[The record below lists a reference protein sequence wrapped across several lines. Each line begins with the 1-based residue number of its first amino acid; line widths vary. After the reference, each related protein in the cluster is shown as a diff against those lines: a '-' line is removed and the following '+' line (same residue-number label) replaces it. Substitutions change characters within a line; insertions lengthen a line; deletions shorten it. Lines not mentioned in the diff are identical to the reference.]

1 MKIKTSITLSE
12 EVLREI
18 DQISGESR
26 NRSAFIENAIQDYLK
41 KRAKKI
47 SDDRDLEIL
56 NRNSKRLKRDLDRN
70 MKHMQHM
77 RDRLHEG
84 IKVVS
89 SQQKHQYIFGI
100 QIPGGHHTQF
110 AFYFCKKILKS
121 PSQPLGDLKIF

>member
-26 NRSAFIENAIQDYLK
+26 NRSAFIENAIQAYLK

-56 NRNSKRLKRDLDRN
+56 NRNSKRLNREAEDVLSY
-70 MKHMQHM
+70 QVE
-77 RDRLHEG
+77 L
-84 IKVVS
+84 
-89 SQQKHQYIFGI
+89 
-100 QIPGGHHTQF
+100 
-110 AFYFCKKILKS
+110 
-121 PSQPLGDLKIF
+121 

>member
-56 NRNSKRLKRDLDRN
+56 NRNSKRLNREAEDVLSF
-70 MKHMQHM
+70 QVE
-77 RDRLHEG
+77 L
-84 IKVVS
+84 
-89 SQQKHQYIFGI
+89 
-100 QIPGGHHTQF
+100 
-110 AFYFCKKILKS
+110 
-121 PSQPLGDLKIF
+121 

>member
-47 SDDRDLEIL
+47 SADRDLEIL
-56 NRNSKRLKRDLDRN
+56 NRNSKRLNREAEDVLSY
-70 MKHMQHM
+70 QVE
-77 RDRLHEG
+77 L
-84 IKVVS
+84 
-89 SQQKHQYIFGI
+89 
-100 QIPGGHHTQF
+100 
-110 AFYFCKKILKS
+110 
-121 PSQPLGDLKIF
+121 

>member
-47 SDDRDLEIL
+47 SAYRDLEIL
-56 NRNSKRLKRDLDRN
+56 NRNSKRLNREAEDVLSF
-70 MKHMQHM
+70 QVE
-77 RDRLHEG
+77 L
-84 IKVVS
+84 
-89 SQQKHQYIFGI
+89 
-100 QIPGGHHTQF
+100 
-110 AFYFCKKILKS
+110 
-121 PSQPLGDLKIF
+121 

>member
-47 SDDRDLEIL
+47 RADRDLEIL
-56 NRNSKRLKRDLDRN
+56 NRNSKRLNREAEDVLSY
-70 MKHMQHM
+70 QVE
-77 RDRLHEG
+77 L
-84 IKVVS
+84 
-89 SQQKHQYIFGI
+89 
-100 QIPGGHHTQF
+100 
-110 AFYFCKKILKS
+110 
-121 PSQPLGDLKIF
+121 

>member
-56 NRNSKRLKRDLDRN
+56 NRNSKRLNREAEDVLSY
-70 MKHMQHM
+70 QVE
-77 RDRLHEG
+77 L
-84 IKVVS
+84 
-89 SQQKHQYIFGI
+89 
-100 QIPGGHHTQF
+100 
-110 AFYFCKKILKS
+110 
-121 PSQPLGDLKIF
+121 